1 MRAGAR
7 RDLWGEGRRP
17 RNGRLRTVLEC
28 GAGCAVEF
36 VIALHRKSAVLV
48 RRSIA
53 MAAGRA
59 TVDLRARRR
68 VRAGLEVRVAI
79 SSRIII
85 DEGPSNNGFPTVGSE
100 PIGGCWRVGLR

>member
-1 MRAGAR
+1 
-7 RDLWGEGRRP
+7 
-17 RNGRLRTVLEC
+17 
-28 GAGCAVEF
+28 
-36 VIALHRKSAVLV
+36 
-48 RRSIA
+48 